1 MKLSSI
7 LDQIDLKNYALPVF
21 QRGYVWNRE
30 QVRKLMNSL
39 YKGYPIGSLLIW
51 VTQTNVEEIKEPESG
66 YPGIVHLILDGQQ
79 RITTLY
85 GIIRGEAPPFFDGS
99 ERAFTGLY
107 FNVKEEIF
115 EFFQAAKMTNNPD
128 WINVTEVMSKG
139 AGEFVQHNIHH
150 IHNIDKLN
158 NISNVR
164 NVDLPIQEVSGEDK
178 TIDVVVDIFNNVNSG
193 GTKLSKG
200 DLALAKLCAQWPGA
214 RDELNNIL
222 DWLSSHSFSFSMDW
236 LLRCVTVFLT
246 GQPYF
251 TGLSSVS
258 VPQFRDSLPKVKAL
272 IGTILDQIGS
282 RLGLDHDRVL
292 SGVFAIPVIIHLVK
306 STKEANRTNQFWN
319 KILYWY
325 IHTFIW
331 GRYSG
336 STESVLAKDLNSI
349 SSDPD
354 IENLISLLRKDRGDL
369 TIRPEDF
376 VSWSTGSRFYPLLY
390 MMTRVGHSIDWLT
403 GVELSNNLLG
413 KHSKLE
419 IHHIFP
425 KAQLYAKEYEKAEV
439 NALANYTFLTKET
452 NLAISN
458 KKPEDYF
465 LDVLVSQPTA
475 LATHWIPEDP
485 KLRDLKNYKQFLHER
500 RILLADAAN
509 KILNNL
515 YQSTGAGA
523 MKQIA
528 SAEPQLE
535 IADFGTYSHDDDD
548 IILEVASWV
557 EGLGFDPGQ
566 IYYEVVDES
575 SSSQTIFDLA
585 WPDGIQP
592 GLSEPL
598 ALIIESDEETY
609 SKASSAGYKF
619 FTSVEDLKKYITINY
634 VQNGD

>member
-1 MKLSSI
+1 MKLNSI

-30 QVRKLMNSL
+30 QVRQLMNSL

-51 VTQTNVEEIKEPESG
+51 VTQTNIDEIKEPEGG
-66 YPGIVHLILDGQQ
+66 YPGIVYLILDGQQ

-85 GIIRGEAPPFFDGS
+85 GIIRGEAPPFFEGND
-99 ERAFTGLY
+99 RAFKGLF

-128 WINVTEVMSKG
+128 WISVTDVISNG

-150 IHNIDKLN
+150 IENIDKLN
-158 NISNVR
+158 NISNIK
-164 NVDLPIQEVSGEDK
+164 NVDLPVQEVSGEDK
-178 TIDVVVDIFNNVNSG
+178 TIDVVVDIFNNVNRG

-200 DLALAKLCAQWPGA
+200 DLALAKLCAEWPGA
-214 RDELNNIL
+214 RIELNNIL
-222 DWLSSHSFSFSMDW
+222 EWLSSHGFTFSMDW
-236 LLRCVTVFLT
+236 LLRCVTVYIT

-258 VPQFRDSLPKVKAL
+258 VSKFKESLPKVQDL
-272 IGTILDQIGS
+272 IGSILDQIGS

-306 STKEANRTNQFWN
+306 STKENERTNQFWN

-336 STESVLAKDLNSI
+336 STESVLAKDLNAI
-349 SSDPD
+349 SNDSN

-390 MMTRVGHSIDWLT
+390 MMTRVGHSIDWGT
-403 GVELSNNLLG
+403 GVELCNNLLG
-413 KHSKLE
+413 KLSSLE

-425 KAQLYAKEYEKAEV
+425 KAQLYLNGYEKAEV
-439 NALANYTFLTKET
+439 NALANYTFLTKDT

-458 KKPEDYF
+458 RKPEEYF
-465 LDVLVSQPTA
+465 LEVLHNQPTA

-485 KLRDLKNYKQFLHER
+485 KLRDLKNYKQFLYER
-500 RILLADAAN
+500 RILLSDAAN

-515 YQSTGAGA
+515 YQSTDSGV

-528 SAEPQLE
+528 SGETQLE
-535 IADFGTYSHDDDD
+535 IADFGTYSHDEDE
-548 IILEVASWV
+548 IILELASWV
-557 EGLGFDPGQ
+557 ERLGFDPGE
-566 IYYEVVDES
+566 IYYEVVDDS
-575 SSSQTIFDLA
+575 GSTQTIFDLA

-619 FTSVEDLKKYITINY
+619 FTNVEDLKKFITVNY

>member
-1 MKLSSI
+1 MKLNSI

-30 QVRKLMNSL
+30 QVRQLMNSL

-51 VTQTNVEEIKEPESG
+51 VTQTNIDEIKEPEGG
-66 YPGIVHLILDGQQ
+66 YPGIVYLILDGQQ

-85 GIIRGEAPPFFDGS
+85 GIIRGEAPPFFEGND
-99 ERAFTGLY
+99 RAFKGLF

-115 EFFQAAKMTNNPD
+115 EFFQAAKMTNKPD
-128 WINVTEVMSKG
+128 WISVTDVISNG

-150 IHNIDKLN
+150 IENIDKLN
-158 NISNVR
+158 NISNIK
-164 NVDLPIQEVSGEDK
+164 NVDLPVQEVSGEDK
-178 TIDVVVDIFNNVNSG
+178 TIDVVVDIFNNVNRG

-200 DLALAKLCAQWPGA
+200 DLALAKLCAEWPGA
-214 RDELNNIL
+214 RIELNKIL
-222 DWLSSHSFSFSMDW
+222 EWLSSHGFTFSMDW
-236 LLRCVTVFLT
+236 LLRCVTVYIT

-258 VPQFRDSLPKVKAL
+258 VSKFKESLPKVQDL
-272 IGTILDQIGS
+272 IGSILDQIGS

-306 STKEANRTNQFWN
+306 STKENKRTNQFWN

-336 STESVLAKDLNSI
+336 STESVLAKDLNAI
-349 SSDPD
+349 SNDSN

-390 MMTRVGHSIDWLT
+390 MMTRVGHSIDWGT
-403 GVELSNNLLG
+403 GVELCNNLLG
-413 KHSKLE
+413 KLSSLE

-425 KAQLYAKEYEKAEV
+425 KAQLYLNGYEKAEV
-439 NALANYTFLTKET
+439 NALANYTFLTKDT

-458 KKPEDYF
+458 RKPEEYF
-465 LDVLVSQPTA
+465 LEVLHNQPTA

-485 KLRDLKNYKQFLHER
+485 NLRDLKNYKQFLYER
-500 RILLADAAN
+500 RILLSDAAN

-515 YQSTGAGA
+515 YQSTDSGV

-528 SAEPQLE
+528 SGETQLE
-535 IADFGTYSHDDDD
+535 IADFGTYSHDEDD
-548 IILEVASWV
+548 IILELASWV
-557 EGLGFDPGQ
+557 ERLGFDPGE
-566 IYYEVVDES
+566 IYYEVVDDS
-575 SSSQTIFDLA
+575 GSTQTIFDLA

-619 FTSVEDLKKYITINY
+619 FTNVEDLKKFITVNY